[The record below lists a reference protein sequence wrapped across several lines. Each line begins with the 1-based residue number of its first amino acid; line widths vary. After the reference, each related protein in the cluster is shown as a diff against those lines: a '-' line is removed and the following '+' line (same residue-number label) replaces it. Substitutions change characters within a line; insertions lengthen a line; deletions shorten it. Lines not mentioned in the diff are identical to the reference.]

1 MPLPKIAVPT
11 YTCKLPG
18 TGKQIDFR
26 PFLVKEEKV
35 LLLAIQQASELSDI
49 KQAQTFLIKTFKK
62 VLSDCVMNEKFEI
75 NELPVFDLE
84 YLFIQVRAKSV
95 GEKVSPTYTCS
106 CGTPVSIE
114 IDLNDITVVKPK
126 KQKMTV
132 DLGGGVGLKMKYP
145 KADIMEKLVFEAG
158 QLDQMFSVLVY
169 CIDSIFDNDSQY
181 KVSDYTHEELKSFLE
196 ELPKESFLEI
206 QKFFDNMPHTEYK
219 GEADCPGGRE
229 EFTLNQLTDFFE

>member
-169 CIDSIFDNDSQY
+169 CIDSIFDADDVHEISNIENFSHLALFHELDVETSKYFLNFDIFIDDSGSMTCSY
-181 KVSDYTHEELKSFLE
+181 SFNNKR
-196 ELPKESFLEI
+196 KEF
-206 QKFFDNMPHTEYK
+206 
-219 GEADCPGGRE
+219 
-229 EFTLNQLTDFFE
+229 